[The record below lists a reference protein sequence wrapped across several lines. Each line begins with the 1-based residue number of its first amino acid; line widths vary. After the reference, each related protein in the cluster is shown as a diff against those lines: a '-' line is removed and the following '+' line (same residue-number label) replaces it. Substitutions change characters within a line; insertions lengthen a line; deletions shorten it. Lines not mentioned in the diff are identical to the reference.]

1 MTTASPVPGYEPRS
15 FPARVLGALRNPRW
29 FFPVDLVLAVLALVT
44 LAPTAFLLGVGTGY
58 ASTAALPR
66 VLFAAVVVLC
76 SVVQCLALAWR
87 RTRPATSAAVI
98 YAAALVHYLAGAP
111 MLPSD
116 LVVLVALYSVTR
128 FTQAEQRGARWAGL
142 IGALIGAGM
151 IGLLMGPTWG
161 GGFSIAQV
169 IAGAMAVSAVVL
181 ATWALALVLRLRDER
196 MLSLEERARS
206 LEIERDQQLR
216 LAATAERT
224 RIAREMHDVV
234 AHSLSVVIA
243 QADGGRY
250 AAQNDPAAAS
260 RALETI
266 SNTGRDALAD
276 MRRILGVLRTE
287 TDPSSGTAGV
297 AAPVRPE
304 PGQLD
309 IDGLVAQVKSAGL
322 AVSVVRTG
330 PERALPAGV
339 GLAVYRIV
347 QEALTNS
354 MKHAG
359 PDARVTVGQHW
370 RPEAL
375 TLRIDDDGRGAAA
388 LPDGLGQGL
397 LGMRERAEIHGG
409 TLTAGPRPG
418 GGFRIHAEIPLPA
431 PTPGA

>member
-1 MTTASPVPGYEPRS
+1 MTTASSPPGLEPRS
-15 FPARVLGALRNPRW
+15 FPARVVGALRNPRW
-29 FFPVDLVLAVLALVT
+29 FFPIDLVLAVLALLT
-44 LAPTAFLLGVGTGY
+44 LTPSAFVIGGGGGY
-58 ASTAALPR
+58 AYQTALPSL
-66 VLFAAVVVLC
+66 LFFAIIMLC
-76 SVVQCLALAWR
+76 SVLQCLAAAWR

-98 YAAALVHYLAGAP
+98 YVAALLHYLAGAP
-111 MLPSD
+111 SLPSD
-116 LVVLVALYSVTR
+116 VLVLVALYSVTR
-128 FTQAEQRGARWAGL
+128 YTRSEQRWARWAGL
-142 IGALIGAGM
+142 GGALIGAGM
-151 IGLLMGPTWG
+151 IGLLAGPSPWG
-161 GGFSIAQV
+161 YSIGQV
-169 IAGAMAVSAVVL
+169 ISVAMAVSAVVL
-181 ATWALALVLRLRDER
+181 ATWALALVLRVRDER
-196 MLSLEERARS
+196 LVSLEDHARRLEVER
-206 LEIERDQQLR
+206 EQQMR

-260 RALETI
+260 RVLETI
-266 SNTGRDALAD
+266 ANTGRDALAD
-276 MRRILGVLRTE
+276 MRRVLGVLRTE
-287 TDPSSGTAGV
+287 TDESSDSG

-359 PDARVTVGQHW
+359 PKARVTVGQHW
-370 RPEAL
+370 RPDAL
-375 TLRIDDDGRGAAA
+375 TLQIDDDGRGASA

-418 GGFRIHAEIPLPA
+418 GGFRIHAVIPLTV

>member
-1 MTTASPVPGYEPRS
+1 MTTASSTSGYEPRS
-15 FPARVLGALRNPRW
+15 FPARVVGALRNPRW
-29 FFPVDLVLAVLALVT
+29 FFPIDLALAVLAFLT
-44 LAPTAFLLGVGTGY
+44 LMPTGFILGTGTGY
-58 ASTAALPR
+58 AFEAPLPPL
-66 VLFAAVVVLC
+66 LFVTIITVCSLTQCVAV
-76 SVVQCLALAWR
+76 AWR

-111 MLPSD
+111 ILPSD
-116 LVVLVALYSVTR
+116 LLVLVALYSVTR
-128 FTQAEQRGARWAGL
+128 FTRSTQRSARWAGL
-142 IGALIGAGM
+142 IGALIGAAM
-151 IGLLMGPTWG
+151 IGLLTGPSPWG
-161 GGFSIAQV
+161 YSVGQV
-169 IAGAMAVSAVVL
+169 IATSLAVSAVVL
-181 ATWALALVLRLRDER
+181 ATWALAMVLRVRDER
-196 MLSLEERARS
+196 VLSLEEHARR
-206 LEIERDQQLR
+206 LEIEREQQLR

-250 AAQNDPAAAS
+250 AAQSDPEAAA

-266 SNTGRDALAD
+266 STTGRDALAD
-276 MRRILGVLRTE
+276 MRRVLGVLRTE
-287 TDPSSGTAGV
+287 NDRSPDDAGS

-304 PGQLD
+304 PGHLD
-309 IDGLVAQVKSAGL
+309 IDGLVAQVKSTGL

-330 PERALPAGV
+330 PERSLPAGV

-359 PDARVTVGQHW
+359 PNARVTVAQHW
-370 RPEAL
+370 RSEAL
-375 TLRIDDDGRGAAA
+375 ILQIDDDGRGAAT

-418 GGFRIHAEIPLPA
+418 GGFRIHAVIPLPA

>member
-1 MTTASPVPGYEPRS
+1 MTTTSTAPGYEPKS
-15 FPARVLGALRNPRW
+15 AVARFVAALRNPRW
-29 FFPVDLVLAVLALVT
+29 FFPLDLALSVLALLT
-44 LAPTAFLLGVGTGY
+44 LMPSGFVLGVGTGY
-58 ASTAALPR
+58 AYANVPPL
-66 VLFAAVVVLC
+66 LFGGIVIVCTVTQCVAV
-76 SVVQCLALAWR
+76 AWR
-87 RTRPATSAAVI
+87 RTRPAISAAVI
-98 YAAALVHYLAGAP
+98 YAAALLHYLAGAP
-111 MLPSD
+111 FLPSD
-116 LVVLVALYSVTR
+116 ILVLVALYSVTR
-128 FTQAEQRGARWAGL
+128 FTRPEQRVARWAGL
-142 IGALIGAGM
+142 VGALIGAGM
-151 IGLLMGPTWG
+151 IGLLTGPTPWG
-161 GGFSIAQV
+161 YSIGQV
-169 IAGAMAVSAVVL
+169 IATSLAVSAVVL
-181 ATWALALVLRLRDER
+181 ATWALAMVLRVRDER
-196 MLSLEERARS
+196 LLSLEDHARR
-206 LEIERDQQLR
+206 LEIEREQQLR

-250 AAQNDPAAAS
+250 AAQSDPDAAS

-266 SNTGRDALAD
+266 ATTGRDALAD
-276 MRRILGVLRTE
+276 MRRILGVLRTANDE
-287 TDPSSGTAGV
+287 PSDG

-309 IDGLVAQVKSAGL
+309 IDGLVSQVKSAGL

-359 PDARVTVGQHW
+359 PKAQVTVALHW
-370 RPEAL
+370 RPDAL
-375 TLRIDDDGRGAAA
+375 TLQVDDDGRGAAA

-409 TLTAGPRPG
+409 TLTAGPRAG
-418 GGFRIHAEIPLPA
+418 GGFRIHAVIPLPA
-431 PTPGA
+431 PSGGA